1 MAAGPDTLTRAGFS
15 STGAERRQRAL
26 RHLLAETP
34 TFFTSPR
41 QVSSARP
48 TLSRNNLF
56 DKRLYLRPQ
65 SCTAENRRKP
75 LTASYPLTGA
85 DSPVFRPRTSFSPR
99 TPSDKDRCLSVTDS
113 DGDSAVQRPRTHR
126 SYTASPLISEHQQDV
141 TRYVTEAWSR
151 VKRESLRRRLSR
163 MTPEQ
168 RDSFRLLHNPAFQAA
183 RCVAVWKRARE
194 RATHSRQ
201 NWREGEK
208 TGLARFYHAVRLVIL
223 VYRLRLAMT
232 ALSRDKTVPTAA
244 EMRFHTLQHDEKV
257 LAFNKDMYARRTEAT
272 MRLPRWATDIMG
284 KPPRWRTDQECRKL
298 HALLRCLKAFR
309 VFSPRI
315 QGIMCRSILYQ
326 FVEAER
332 VVLRKGHPGSGF
344 YFVYSGSVFVNAEDT
359 NQATGEAFMRTEAVL
374 GRGDSFGEIAL
385 LRGCPRTASV
395 TVREPCELL
404 IVDDRIFA
412 EVCPKIFDAELD
424 ERVKFLR
431 QVPLFTHRYWQ
442 SDALRQLC
450 IETQM
455 QEFKSD
461 HIIVDDSEVDEWIY
475 VCVEGQCKVLKSLVL
490 EKESLTRPASLRGD
504 PPSDVNTRRVS
515 FAVHDDVI
523 EADDDVFHGNAILEV
538 DENSE
543 SDEEEEET
551 SVDRSESMRSRSER
565 MLRSI
570 RGDHPE
576 DNDQDP
582 QASMDVFTVEV
593 DDGSHEVSRAGRQ
606 RRPPEELDM
615 TLRSLIEAQL
625 RDRRTSDVVYV
636 EIGLLKRGDVF
647 GLQETMGVS
656 DSGPL
661 ILMSL
666 GIGTRIYRLKRTNFR
681 DIASEEAT
689 EHAKL
694 LGYEKKYPS
703 AEALLIALQEQSKWD
718 VYKQTVVE
726 EVLRHHR
733 RFDVVPLRSPTEEK
747 LRSKKVNRLVSAL
760 SRPSDD
766 IFGLPDN
773 AENTRKITEP
783 TDAPSDEREREDIR
797 RARKFDAPIVMRPK
811 TMVAR
816 CGSML
821 SRAGTTHALNSGK
834 VLPQQRVVR
843 HRVSRVSS
851 TSSDSSE
858 VTNDD

>member
-1 MAAGPDTLTRAGFS
+1 MAAGTDTSPHAGIS
-15 STGAERRQRAL
+15 SSSAERRQRTL

-34 TFFTSPR
+34 TFFKSPR
-41 QVSSARP
+41 QVSSAG
-48 TLSRNNLF
+48 TNLNRGVF
-56 DKRLYLRPQ
+56 DKRLYMRPQ

-75 LTASYPLTGA
+75 LTASYPMSGTP
-85 DSPVFRPRTSFSPR
+85 SPMSRPSTSFSPR
-99 TPSDKDRCLSVTDS
+99 TPSERDRCLSTSGTDT
-113 DGDSAVQRPRTHR
+113 DGESTARRPKTHR
-126 SYTASPLISEHQQDV
+126 SYTASPLISENQQDV
-141 TRYVTEAWSR
+141 NRHVTEAWSR

-183 RCVAVWKRARE
+183 RCVALWRRARE
-194 RATHSRQ
+194 RTTHSRL
-201 NWREGEK
+201 NWREGDK
-208 TGLARFYHAVRLVIL
+208 AGLARFYHAVRLVIL
-223 VYRLRLAMT
+223 VHRLRLAMT
-232 ALSRDKTVPTAA
+232 TLSRDKTTPTAA
-244 EMRFHTLQHDEKV
+244 ELRFHTLHHDEKI

-284 KPPRWRTDQECRKL
+284 KSPRSRSEQECRKL

-315 QGIMCRSILYQ
+315 QGIMCRSILYLVCN
-326 FVEAER
+326 VEAER
-332 VVLRKGHPGSGF
+332 VVLRKGHNGSGF

-359 NQATGEAFMRTEAVL
+359 NQATGEVFMRTEAVL

-404 IVDDRIFA
+404 IVDDKIFA

-431 QVPLFTHRYWQ
+431 QVPLFAHRYWPP
-442 SDALRQLC
+442 DALRQLC

-461 HIIVDDSEVDEWIY
+461 HIIVDDSEEDEWIY

-504 PPSDVNTRRVS
+504 PPSDVGTRRVS

-523 EADDDVFHGNAILEV
+523 EDDEDVFH
-538 DENSE
+538 DEEPDS
-543 SDEEEEET
+543 EEEEE
-551 SVDRSESMRSRSER
+551 VPIDRSESMRSRSER

-570 RGDHPE
+570 RGDPAQ

-593 DDGSHEVSRAGRQ
+593 DDGSHDVSRAGKQ

-625 RDRRTSDVVYV
+625 RQRRKNDVVYV
-636 EIGLLKRGDVF
+636 EIGMLKRGDVF

-656 DSGPL
+656 DTGPL

-666 GIGTRIYRLKRTNFR
+666 GIGTRIYRLKRANFR
-681 DIASEEAT
+681 EIASDEAT

-733 RFDVVPLRSPTEEK
+733 RFDKSPTEEK

-760 SRPSDD
+760 SRCNDD
-766 IFGLPDN
+766 ILCLPYN

-783 TDAPSDEREREDIR
+783 TDAPSDDREREDIR
-797 RARKFDAPIVMRPK
+797 RARKFDTPIVMRPK

-821 SRAGTTHALNSGK
+821 SRAGTTHTLNS
-834 VLPQQRVVR
+834 QRVSPHQRLVR
-843 HRVSRVSS
+843 HRVSALSS

-858 VTNDD
+858 ASSGV

>member
-1 MAAGPDTLTRAGFS
+1 MAAGPDTSPPAGFTS
-15 STGAERRQRAL
+15 SSAEGRQRTL
-26 RHLLAETP
+26 RHLLSETP
-34 TFFTSPR
+34 TFFKSPR
-41 QVSSARP
+41 QVNSAST
-48 TLSRNNLF
+48 TLSRNVF
-56 DKRLYLRPQ
+56 DKRLFIRPQ
-65 SCTAENRRKP
+65 SCTAENRRKA
-75 LTASYPLTGA
+75 LTASYPVSGTH
-85 DSPVFRPRTSFSPR
+85 SPMSRPRTSFSPR
-99 TPSDKDRCLSVTDS
+99 TPSERDRCATDS
-113 DGDSAVQRPRTHR
+113 DSTARRPRTYR
-126 SYTASPLISEHQQDV
+126 SYTASPLVSESQQDL
-141 TRYVTEAWSR
+141 TRHVTEAWSR
-151 VKRESLRRRLSR
+151 VRRESLRRRMSR

-194 RATHSRQ
+194 RCTHSRQ
-201 NWREGEK
+201 NWREGDK
-208 TGLARFYHAVRLVIL
+208 AGIARFHHAARLVIL
-223 VYRLRLAMT
+223 VHRLRVAMT
-232 ALSRDKTVPTAA
+232 TLSRDRTVPTAA
-244 EMRFHTLQHDEKV
+244 EMRFHTLHHDERV

-284 KPPRWRTDQECRKL
+284 KPPRWRSEQECRRL

-315 QGIMCRSILYQ
+315 QAIMCRSILYQ
-326 FVEAER
+326 FIEAER
-332 VVLRKGHPGSGF
+332 VVLRKGHHGSGF
-344 YFVYSGSVFVNAEDT
+344 YFVYSGSVFVNAEDK

-404 IVDDRIFA
+404 IVDDKIFA

-431 QVPLFTHRYWQ
+431 QVPLFAHRYWPPE
-442 SDALRQLC
+442 ALRQLC

-461 HIIVDDSEVDEWIY
+461 HIIVDDSEEDEWIY
-475 VCVEGQCKVLKSLVL
+475 VCAEGQCKVLKSLVL
-490 EKESLTRPASLRGD
+490 EKESLTRPASPRGD
-504 PPSDVNTRRVS
+504 PPSDVDTRRVS

-523 EADDDVFHGNAILEV
+523 EDDDDVFH
-538 DENSE
+538 DEDQDS
-543 SDEEEEET
+543 EEEEEAT
-551 SVDRSESMRSRSER
+551 IDRSESMRSKSER

-570 RGDHPE
+570 RGDHAE

-593 DDGSHEVSRAGRQ
+593 DDGSHDVSRAGRQ

-625 RDRRTSDVVYV
+625 RQRRKNDVVYV
-636 EIGLLKRGDVF
+636 EIGILKRGDIF
-647 GLQETMGVS
+647 GLQETVGVS

-661 ILMSL
+661 ILMSF

-681 DIASEEAT
+681 DLASEEAT

-733 RFDVVPLRSPTEEK
+733 RPDRFPLRSPTEEK
-747 LRSKKVNRLVSAL
+747 LRSRKVNRLVSTL
-760 SRPSDD
+760 SRCSDD
-766 IFGLPDN
+766 ILGLPGN

-783 TDAPSDEREREDIR
+783 IDAPSDDREREDIR
-797 RARKFDAPIVMRPK
+797 RARKFDTPIVMRPK

-821 SRAGTTHALNSGK
+821 ARAGTGHTLNSGK
-834 VLPQQRVVR
+834 ISPHQRLVRQRV
-843 HRVSRVSS
+843 SAISS

-858 VTNDD
+858 AANGV